1 MARRKK
7 IRRVVLLSTQ
17 PLLGEA
23 LQSILS
29 KFEEVELLGPWPPEA
44 DVLARLGEEA
54 PDVVLLASDE
64 SDSLGPDSLTARLL
78 ARYPDFPL
86 VQVSIEH
93 SRVRAFTSRSLTAQS
108 DDLIEL
114 IRGLPE
120 KGGPL

>member
-7 IRRVVLLSTQ
+7 KRRVVLLSTQ

-29 KFEEVELLGPWPPEA
+29 KVEEVELLGPWPPEA
-44 DVLARLGEEA
+44 DVLDRLGAQA
-54 PDVVLLASDE
+54 PDVVLLASAE
-64 SDSLGPDSLTARLL
+64 GDSLEPDSLIAQLL

-93 SRVRAFTSRSLTAQS
+93 SRVRAYTSRSLPAHS
-108 DDLIEL
+108 RDLIDL
-114 IRGLPE
+114 IRDLPE
-120 KGGPL
+120 QAGLT